1 MPLVRPG
8 PLAREATLVEL
19 DGRAAVFAPAT
30 DNVLFLNETAT
41 QVLHRCDGERSV
53 DEIVTELAALYD
65 VPVDAIQ
72 SSVESS
78 LDTFTAAGL
87 FPE

>member
-1 MPLVRPG
+1 MTISRPG
-8 PLAREATLVEL
+8 PLTPAATVVEL
-19 DGRAAVFAPAT
+19 DGRIAVFAPAT

-41 QVLHRCDGERSV
+41 EVLHRCDGERSV
-53 DEIVTELAALYD
+53 DEIVADLAAVYD

-78 LDTFTAAGL
+78 LDTFAAAGL
-87 FPE
+87 FD